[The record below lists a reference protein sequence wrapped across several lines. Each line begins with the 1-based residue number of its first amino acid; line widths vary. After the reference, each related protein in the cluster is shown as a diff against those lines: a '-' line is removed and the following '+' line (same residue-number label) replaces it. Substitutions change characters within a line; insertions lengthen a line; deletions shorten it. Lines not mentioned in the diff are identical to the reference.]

1 MSSSLYWMPKPV
13 EPKQSCIGYLDY
25 ILAKE
30 VWGEDDKS
38 CCNDDME
45 VGVDLI
51 PFLKGLVAGGS
62 GDIARDA
69 RKLIAAIE
77 KHGTVILQIR
87 S

>member
-13 EPKQSCIGYLDY
+13 EPKKNNIGYLDQ

-30 VWGEDDKS
+30 VWKAEDKYFCTDER
-38 CCNDDME
+38 E
-45 VGVDLI
+45 VGDWLV

-62 GDIARDA
+62 AEIARDA
-69 RKLIAAIE
+69 QKLISAIE
-77 KHGTVILQIR
+77 KYGSVILMIR